1 LIKVR
6 FGHIEVS
13 RELRASV
20 ETVWELITDTLR
32 WAEWGPS
39 VIAAECRERFI
50 AKGSRG
56 RVKTLAGIWIPFVV
70 TQFEPPHSWAWS
82 VLGIPATGHRVEP
95 VKEGVCRLVFEVP
108 LLAIAYTVVCQIALQ
123 RIARIVEK

>member
-6 FGHIEVS
+6 FGRIEVS
-13 RELRASV
+13 RELRASA

-39 VIAAECRERFI
+39 VIAVECRERFI
-50 AKGSRG
+50 KKGSKG
-56 RVKTLAGIWIPFVV
+56 RVKTIAGTWIPFVV
-70 TQFEPPHSWAWS
+70 TQFDPPHSWAWR

-108 LLAIAYTVVCQIALQ
+108 IVALPYTVVCQIALK
-123 RIARIVEK
+123 RIAGIVEE